1 MVVAKAQVS
10 ISIAMEA
17 LAGARLEWKPKHA
30 ELLLQGAG
38 SEAVAGADVDS
49 ADMEVSL
56 DPSEREELQLFRA
69 ARAAAD
75 AGDNDKAKRLMDE
88 DLKELELNRRRLSEQ
103 PVAAQIIA

>member
-38 SEAVAGADVDS
+38 SEAVAGAG
-49 ADMEVSL
+49 AI
-56 DPSEREELQLFRA
+56 RA
-69 ARAAAD
+69 GVR
-75 AGDNDKAKRLMDE
+75 GVCR
-88 DLKELELNRRRLSEQ
+88 
-103 PVAAQIIA
+103 